1 VVVPSI
7 VVIVA
12 EALAGGVTVAG
23 LTEQLGGSVIDWIVD
38 VTWQPRLTLPLKPL
52 SVPTVTF
59 EDDVPPGATASGD
72 SVSACSV
79 KVWAA
84 ASDGKI
90 RNAANRHKT
99 AVSARP
105 DHAELNGLDSNGLD
119 FNDWDFNESAFN
131 DSDFNVSDFDA
142 SVLNASDC
150 DDSDFNMSRSKF
162 KYFDSQ
168 DNPKAARPPDDARI
182 SVPFYRRHFPRNH
195 ATQIHRSVP
204 TESSILSLHR
214 RPSSPPAHKEQRP
227 PKEREAA
234 LWVGRDEWI
243 EQHFCRPY

>member
-1 VVVPSI
+1 
-7 VVIVA
+7 VIVA

-23 LTEQLGGSVIDWIVD
+23 LTVQLGGSVIDWIVD

-59 EDDVPPGATASGD
+59 EDDVPPGATASGE

-99 AVSARP
+99 AVSACP

-131 DSDFNVSDFDA
+131 DSDFKVSDCKVSDFDA

-168 DNPKAARPPDDARI
+168 DNPKAARPPDDTENQRPI
-182 SVPFYRRHFPRNH
+182 LPQTFPQIPR
-195 ATQIHRSVP
+195 TQIHRSVP
-204 TESSILSLHR
+204 TESSILSLR
-214 RPSSPPAHKEQRP
+214 RHPSSPPAHKEQRP

>member
-23 LTEQLGGSVIDWIVD
+23 LTVQLGGSVIDWIVD

-59 EDDVPPGATASGD
+59 EDDVPPGATASGE

-131 DSDFNVSDFDA
+131 DSDLNVSDCKVSDFDA

-168 DNPKAARPPDDARI
+168 DNPKAARLPDDTK
-182 SVPFYRRHFPRNH
+182 N
-195 ATQIHRSVP
+195 
-204 TESSILSLHR
+204 
-214 RPSSPPAHKEQRP
+214 QRP
-227 PKEREAA
+227 ILPQTFPQKPRHPNPPECSLGNFHTIITPTPILPAGPQRTTAA
-234 LWVGRDEWI
+234 PRRSGR
-243 EQHFCRPY
+243 CGVSGG